1 MAENRSETLVST
13 KNEKEAEE
21 VLDFLAM
28 LSQSERIEFLGYIR
42 GAKLCKEY
50 KKSQPQTA

>member
-1 MAENRSETLVST
+1 MTDEKTKTMVNT
-13 KNEKEAEE
+13 KNKKEAEE